1 MNPHRSPDWILID
14 RFLSG
19 ECSPAEAEGVRDRAR
34 ADPVFAANLD
44 SARFV
49 RDVQRATH
57 GRSNVD
63 RMWRAVLAG
72 TSAAGD
78 PAKAHKREPPMQAVR
93 VVPPQP
99 SSWWRRR
106 SFVAAAASALCLVGV
121 ASFLIADRLATERSL
136 TTTARDY
143 AAGPQERAAIELPDG
158 THVLLAPGSHL
169 KVPSD
174 FSRDRQANLD
184 GEAVFTVVHN
194 KRRPF
199 SVRTAQTVTRDV
211 GTAFDL
217 QAYAETGT
225 TRVIVTEG
233 TVDVGG
239 LSVQAGQAAVV
250 TAHQPP
256 AMIPL
261 MHPDEDL
268 GWTRG
273 QLVFDA
279 TRVSDAAAIISR
291 WFALDVRVPDS
302 ALGARHVTARFT
314 NPSVDQVLA
323 SLTSTLNVRI
333 DRNDRTITLLPQESK
348 STK

>member
-1 MNPHRSPDWILID
+1 MNPRDSADWILVD
-14 RFLSG
+14 RFLAG
-19 ECSPAEAEGVRDRAR
+19 ECSPAEAESVRERASS
-34 ADPVFAANLD
+34 DPAFAANLD

-49 RDVQRATH
+49 RDAQRAAH

-63 RMWRAVLAG
+63 RMWRAVLAA
-72 TSAAGD
+72 TSTAGD
-78 PAKAHKREPPMQAVR
+78 PAKAHKREPPVQALR
-93 VVPPQP
+93 RVPPQP
-99 SSWWRRR
+99 ASWWRRR
-106 SFVAAAASALCLVGV
+106 SFAAAAASALGLVGV

-136 TTTARDY
+136 TTPARDY

-158 THVLLAPGSHL
+158 TRVLLAPGSHL

-184 GEAVFTVVHN
+184 GEAEFTVAHN
-194 KRRPF
+194 KRHPF

-217 QAYAETGT
+217 RAYAESGT

-239 LSVQAGQAAVV
+239 LSVKAGQAAVV
-250 TAHQPP
+250 TADQPP
-256 AMIPL
+256 AIIPRV
-261 MHPDEDL
+261 HPDEDL

-279 TRVSDAAAIISR
+279 TRVSDAATIISR
-291 WFALDVRVPDS
+291 WYAVDVRVPDS

-323 SLTSTLNVRI
+323 SLASTLDVRV
-333 DRNDRTITLLPQESK
+333 DRNDLTITLLPQESR